1 MSLLYGVLFV
11 IAGVGAGLIST
22 AFGIGGGAL
31 STPAIRALGT
41 SALMSIGTTL
51 PPVLPGVITGIL
63 QYRGK
68 GLIRYDVALAVSIPG
83 AIAAVAGSLISHH
96 LPGNG
101 HIIMLITAGV
111 LLLNA
116 IRLAQGPK
124 ANTLKVGSSANDNS
138 AISGIDEG
146 IDAAIQ
152 IGDAIS
158 SSVNATSEK
167 SFDESGFADANS
179 KGAVRVN
186 SALAADRATGIDELL
201 ISGDSSSGKK
211 SHAFH
216 RSGAVK
222 QHSGTGGFVSIKG
235 HYLRLVWIGIVAGL
249 ISGGLGLGGGIVLV
263 PVFARKIGLAL
274 RESTATS
281 LVCIGILAIPS
292 IITHSVIGDIDWT
305 IAALL
310 TIGTIPGA
318 HFGAKLAMRASDV
331 WLRRS
336 ASAVLSIIAIAYAAT
351 EVMSITHH

>member
-1 MSLLYGVLFV
+1 MV
-11 IAGVGAGLIST
+11 AGVGAGLIST

-51 PPVLPGVITGIL
+51 PPVLPGVITGVL

-68 GLIRYDVALAVSIPG
+68 GLIRTDIAVTVAIPG
-83 AIAAVAGSLISHH
+83 AIAAVGGSLISHH

-101 HIIMLITAGV
+101 HVIMLITAGV

-116 IRLAQGPK
+116 IRLAQSPK
-124 ANTLKVGSSANDNS
+124 GS
-138 AISGIDEG
+138 AIKTIPDTTNRPGVGVILPISEVGQMSADVARLKDSMDDSDVAIATTSGG
-146 IDAAIQ
+146 ARSNSKF
-152 IGDAIS
+152 IS
-158 SSVNATSEK
+158 STATE
-167 SFDESGFADANS
+167 ADAV
-179 KGAVRVN
+179 GA
-186 SALAADRATGIDELL
+186 SLESIEPAAANEFEL
-201 ISGDSSSGKK
+201 DSLPLGQDG
-211 SHAFH
+211 
-216 RSGAVK
+216 RI
-222 QHSGTGGFVSIKG
+222 SIKG
-235 HYLRLVWIGIVAGL
+235 HYARLISIGVVAGL

-292 IITHSVIGDIDWT
+292 IITHGLIGDIDWT
-305 IAALL
+305 VAALL

-318 HFGAKLAMRASDV
+318 HFGAKLAMRASDI

-336 ASAVLSIIAIAYAAT
+336 ASAVLSIIAIAYAVN
-351 EVMSITHH
+351 EVMSITRH

>member
-51 PPVLPGVITGIL
+51 PPVLPGVITGVL

-101 HIIMLITAGV
+101 HVIMLITAGV

-116 IRLAQGPK
+116 IRLAQSPK
-124 ANTLKVGSSANDNS
+124 AAASKVDSGTKYSALGSEGDKVSESIHLPVSSLSSSANDI
-138 AISGIDEG
+138 ADE
-146 IDAAIQ
+146 
-152 IGDAIS
+152 
-158 SSVNATSEK
+158 SV
-167 SFDESGFADANS
+167 DESGLLIANS
-179 KGAVRVN
+179 SNGVRA
-186 SALAADRATGIDELL
+186 SSTLEA
-201 ISGDSSSGKK
+201 DSSNSMTRGLASGKRDNERQLQ
-211 SHAFH
+211 SLS
-216 RSGAVK
+216 SG
-222 QHSGTGGFVSIKG
+222 GTASKAENGKDFVSIKG
-235 HYLRLVWIGIVAGL
+235 HYLRLIWIGVVAGL

-292 IITHSVIGDIDWT
+292 IITHSIIGDIDWT
-305 IAALL
+305 VAALL

-318 HFGAKLAMRASDV
+318 HFGAKLAMRASDI

-336 ASAVLSIIAIAYAAT
+336 ASAVLSIIAVTYAIT
-351 EVMSITHH
+351 EVMSITRH

>member
-1 MSLLYGVLFV
+1 VSLLYGILFV
-11 IAGVGAGLIST
+11 VAGVGAGIIST

-51 PPVLPGVITGIL
+51 PPVLPGVITGVL

-101 HIIMLITAGV
+101 HVIMLITAGV

-116 IRLAQGPK
+116 LRLAQTPK
-124 ANTLKVGSSANDNS
+124 ADTSKVGGTANDS
-138 AISGIDEG
+138 TTLSGRGEG
-146 IDAAIQ
+146 IEAANPV
-152 IGDAIS
+152 DHSAS
-158 SSVNATSEK
+158 SLTNAMA
-167 SFDESGFADANS
+167 DESIDDSGFASTNS
-179 KGAVRVN
+179 SGTVRVS
-186 SALAADRATGIDELL
+186 SALATGATAGISEVLV
-201 ISGDSSSGKK
+201 SGDPSSGKR
-211 SHAFH
+211 SHGIPG
-216 RSGAVK
+216 SGAVK
-222 QHSGTGGFVSIKG
+222 QPTSTSEFVSIKG
-235 HYLRLVWIGIVAGL
+235 HYFRLVWIGIIAGL

-292 IITHSVIGDIDWT
+292 IITHSLIGDIDWT
-305 IAALL
+305 VAALL

-336 ASAVLSIIAIAYAAT
+336 ASAVLSIIAVIYAVT
-351 EVMSITHH
+351 EVMSITLH

>member
-1 MSLLYGVLFV
+1 MSLLYEVLFV
-11 IAGVGAGLIST
+11 LAGVGAGLIST

-41 SALMSIGTTL
+41 AALMSIGTTL
-51 PPVLPGVITGIL
+51 PPVLPGVVTGIL

-101 HIIMLITAGV
+101 HVIMLITAGV

-116 IRLAQGPK
+116 IRLAQSPK
-124 ANTLKVGSSANDNS
+124 ANGSRIERVAEAKDL
-138 AISGIDEG
+138 G
-146 IDAAIQ
+146 
-152 IGDAIS
+152 
-158 SSVNATSEK
+158 T
-167 SFDESGFADANS
+167 ESGEDIEAASETDSSFATATYAAAVELIDDPGFRDTNPS
-179 KGAVRVN
+179 GAFRIS
-186 SALAADRATGIDELL
+186 SALASDATTNEASI
-201 ISGDSSSGKK
+201 SSGACSAKYFP
-211 SHAFH
+211 AT
-216 RSGAVK
+216 RAD
-222 QHSGTGGFVSIKG
+222 GTKNISAAASGFVSIKG
-235 HYLRLVWIGIVAGL
+235 HYIRLIWIGVVAGL

-281 LVCIGILAIPS
+281 LVCIGILAVPS
-292 IITHSVIGDIDWT
+292 IITHSVIGDIDWK

-318 HFGAKLAMRASDV
+318 HIGAKLAMRASDM

-336 ASAVLSIIAIAYAAT
+336 ASVVLSIIAVTYAFS
-351 EVMSITHH
+351 EVMSIAHH